1 MQPEKILEKDLPLN
15 RSLMKNKKLLFD
27 TNALS
32 SLTIKGN
39 EGHDKMLS
47 KIAMLQNDEIY
58 ASILSLYEM
67 EYGIKHA
74 KEPNIIDE
82 MRIAVEAIKN
92 KFQIMPL
99 TEKGSQIFAEIKE
112 QYKEQKG
119 LGKKAIIKH
128 NVDLIIAATAI
139 EIGAILITNDT
150 KDDIPTIIK
159 TFRSDFEWEDWTK

>member
-1 MQPEKILEKDLPLN
+1 MKREKILEKDLPLN
-15 RSLMKNKKLLFD
+15 MILMKNKKFLFD

-39 EGHDKMLS
+39 EGHEKILS
-47 KIAMLQNDEIY
+47 KVALLQNDEIY

-74 KEPNIIDE
+74 KEPKIINE

-92 KFQIMPL
+92 KFQIIPL
-99 TEKGSQIFAEIKE
+99 TETGSKIFADIKA

-119 LGKKAIIKH
+119 LGKKAIIKQ
-128 NVDLIIAATAI
+128 NVDLMIVATAI